1 MTFQASAFLSAN
13 SRRLKAS
20 KVKYFAQK
28 KKKLYS
34 FPKVLKVQREVQ
46 KSFFEDSSFFP
57 QLH

>member
-20 KVKYFAQK
+20 KVKYFAQ